1 MQWRHRISL
10 FAACIALF
18 AAPAAS
24 AQGSIDVLLDRALA
38 GEQRSAANRLR
49 DQYRHPRETL
59 LFFGLRPDMTVVE
72 IWPGGG
78 WYSEI
83 LGPVL
88 RERGKYVLAQFATEN
103 PQAPG
108 WQRAA
113 REKQQATVAQ
123 QAALYGKPV
132 FTSFNP
138 PDHVAIAAAGSA
150 DLVLTFRN
158 VHNWSSQKSDQAA
171 FQAFFDA
178 LKPGGILGV
187 VEHRARPGTPIERMV
202 KTGYMTEAYVVG
214 LAEKAGFR
222 LIEKSEINANPLDT
236 TDHPNGVWTLPPIR
250 RGQLDPEKYNAIGES
265 DRMTLK
271 FRKPE

>member
-1 MQWRHRISL
+1 MALLQWPLRS
-10 FAACIALF
+10 ALL
-18 AAPAAS
+18 ALALLAPAAL
-24 AQGSIDVLLDRALA
+24 AQSDAGALLDQAIA
-38 GEQRSAANRLR
+38 GEHRSAANRLR

-59 LFFGLRPDMTVVE
+59 LFFGLRPDMSVVE

-88 RERGKYVLAQFATEN
+88 RERGRYYLAHYAIEN
-103 PQAPG
+103 PRAPG
-108 WQRAA
+108 WQREARARQEAKVAA
-113 REKQQATVAQ
+113 

-132 FTSFNP
+132 FTSFGP
-138 PDHVAIAAAGSA
+138 PDHVAIAPPASV

-158 VHNWSSQKSDQAA
+158 VHNWSSQKADAAA
-171 FQAFFDA
+171 FQAFFAA

-187 VEHRARPGTPIERMV
+187 VEHRAKPGTPLERMV
-202 KTGYMTEAYVVG
+202 QTGYMTEAHVIALAEQAG
-214 LAEKAGFR
+214 FTLAEKSA
-222 LIEKSEINANPLDT
+222 INANPLDS
-236 TDHPNGVWTLPPIR
+236 TDHPNGVWTLPPVM
-250 RGQLDPEKYNAIGES
+250 RGRLDPEKYRAIGES

>member
-1 MQWRHRISL
+1 M
-10 FAACIALF
+10 
-18 AAPAAS
+18 
-24 AQGSIDVLLDRALA
+24 AQSDAGVLLDQAIA
-38 GEQRSAANRLR
+38 GEHRSAANRLR

-59 LFFGLRPDMTVVE
+59 LFFGLRPDMSVVE

-88 RERGKYVLAQFATEN
+88 RERGRYYLAHYAIEN
-103 PQAPG
+103 PRAPG
-108 WQRAA
+108 WQREARARQEAKVAA
-113 REKQQATVAQ
+113 

-132 FTSFNP
+132 FTSFGP
-138 PDHVAIAAAGSA
+138 PDHVAIAPPGSV

-158 VHNWSSQKSDQAA
+158 VHNWSSQKADAAA
-171 FQAFFDA
+171 FQAFFAA

-187 VEHRARPGTPIERMV
+187 VEHRAKPGTPLERMV
-202 KTGYMTEAYVVG
+202 QTGYMTEAHVIA
-214 LAEKAGFR
+214 LAEQAGFR
-222 LIEKSEINANPLDT
+222 LAEKSAINANPLDS
-236 TDHPNGVWTLPPIR
+236 TDHPNGVWTLPPVM
-250 RGQLDPEKYNAIGES
+250 RGRLDPEKYRAIGES

>member
-1 MQWRHRISL
+1 MQWRHRIGIL
-10 FAACIALF
+10 AACIAIF
-18 AAPAAS
+18 TAPAAPA
-24 AQGSIDVLLDRALA
+24 QDGIDTLLDRAISGA
-38 GEQRSAANRLR
+38 HRSEANRLR
-49 DQYRHPRETL
+49 DKYRHPRETL
-59 LFFGLRPDMTVVE
+59 LFFGLQPDMTVVE

-88 RERGKYVLAQFATEN
+88 RERGKYILAQYATEN

-123 QAALYGKPV
+123 QTAIYGQPV
-132 FTSFNP
+132 FTSFGP
-138 PDHVAIAAAGSA
+138 PDHVAIAPAGSA

-171 FQAFFDA
+171 FRAFFAA

-187 VEHRARPGTPIERMV
+187 AEHRARPGTSIERMV
-202 KTGYMTEAYVVG
+202 KTGYMTEAYVIG
-214 LAEKAGFR
+214 LAEAAGFKF
-222 LIEKSEINANPLDT
+222 LEKSEINANPLDT

-250 RGQLDPEKYNAIGES
+250 RGGLDPEKYNAIGES

>member
-1 MQWRHRISL
+1 MPWRHRIGL
-10 FAACIALF
+10 LATCIALF
-18 AAPAAS
+18 AAFAAS
-24 AQGSIDVLLDRALA
+24 AQDSTDPLLDRAIS
-38 GEQRSAANRLR
+38 GEHRSEANRLR
-49 DQYRHPRETL
+49 DKYRHPRETL

-88 RERGKYVLAQFATEN
+88 RERGKYYLAHYAIEN
-103 PQAPG
+103 PKIAG
-108 WQRAA
+108 WQRTA
-113 REKQQATVAQ
+113 REKLQATIAQ

-132 FTSFNP
+132 FTAFGP
-138 PDHVAIAAAGSA
+138 PDYLAIAPAGSV

-158 VHNWSSQKSDQAA
+158 VHNWSSQQSDQAA
-171 FQAFFDA
+171 FRAFFDA

-187 VEHRARPGTPIERMV
+187 VEHRARPGTPFERMV
-202 KTGYMTEAYVVG
+202 KTGYMTEAYVIG

-222 LIEKSEINANPLDT
+222 LAEKSEINANPLDT
-236 TDHPNGVWTLPPIR
+236 TEHPNGVWTLPPMM
-250 RGQLDPEKYNAIGES
+250 RGRIDPEKYGAIGES

-271 FRKPE
+271 FRKPQ